1 MSEKTLAAKVAAA
14 VKAVG
19 DLAPD
24 KVNQA
29 ERFAYRSA
37 DLILSRCGQALAA
50 EGVVVV
56 PAMEEVSFSIGETS
70 KSIKR
75 YEALVKFRFTVTD
88 GATEW
93 TCPFTAVGVDFS
105 SPDRALAKATTLGHK
120 YFLAKLLC
128 VGIGNEDAEAD
139 ADTEPPPPPAQERRA
154 VPSSFTPPRSRQVT
168 RLPTDVEELIAH
180 WATPLDAYAW
190 AVGVGVFADQDAARA
205 AFRSMVEREF
215 GGRLNAD
222 NLTTAF
228 GKFVE
233 IAKEAKN
240 GTNKEAD

>member
-1 MSEKTLAAKVAAA
+1 MSEKTLASKVAAA

-56 PAMEEVSFSIGETS
+56 PMMEEVSLSIGETS
-70 KSIKR
+70 KGMKR
-75 YEALVKFRFTVTD
+75 YEASVKFKFTVTD
-88 GATEW
+88 GVTEW
-93 TCPFTAVGVDFS
+93 ACPFTAVGVDFS

-128 VGIGNEDAEAD
+128 VGVGNEDAEAD
-139 ADTEPPPPPAQERRA
+139 TEPPPPAQERRPA
-154 VPSSFTPPRSRQVT
+154 PSFSAPSRARQET
-168 RLPTDVEELIAH
+168 RLSADIEELIAH

-190 AVGVGVFADQDAARA
+190 AVGVGAFANQDAARA

-222 NLTTAF
+222 NLAAAF
-228 GKFVE
+228 QRFVLQV
-233 IAKEAKN
+233 KEEKDGASKK
-240 GTNKEAD
+240 TD

>member
-24 KVNQA
+24 KINQT
-29 ERFAYRSA
+29 EHFAYRSA

-50 EGVVVV
+50 EGVVVI
-56 PAMEEVSFSIGETS
+56 PAVEEALLSIGESS
-70 KSIKR
+70 KGVKR
-75 YEALVKFRFTVTD
+75 YEALVKFKFVVTD
-88 GATEW
+88 GVTEW
-93 TCPFTAVGVDFS
+93 ICPFSAAGVDFS
-105 SPDRALAKATTLGHK
+105 SPDRAVAKATTLGHK

-128 VGIGNEDAEAD
+128 VGVGNEDAEAD
-139 ADTEPPPPPAQERRA
+139 VEPPSPPAQARRPA
-154 VPSSFTPPRSRQVT
+154 PSPSAPSRVRQET
-168 RLPTDVEELIAH
+168 RLAADVEELIAQ

-190 AVGVGVFADQDAARA
+190 AVRAGAFADQDAARA

-215 GGRLNAD
+215 GGSLNTG
-222 NLTTAF
+222 NLATAF

-240 GTNKEAD
+240 GTNKETN

>member
-75 YEALVKFRFTVTD
+75 YEASIRFKFVVTD

-93 TCPFTAVGVDFS
+93 VCPFSAVGVDFS

-128 VGIGNEDAEAD
+128 VGVGNEDAE
-139 ADTEPPPPPAQERRA
+139 ADTEPPPPPAQERQTA
-154 VPSSFTPPRSRQVT
+154 PSFSVPSRARQET

-190 AVGVGVFADQDAARA
+190 AVRVGAFVDQDAARA
-205 AFRSMVEREF
+205 AFRSLVEREF

-222 NLTTAF
+222 NLAAAF
-228 GKFVE
+228 QRFVLRV
-233 IAKEAKN
+233 KEEKDGASKK
-240 GTNKEAD
+240 TD